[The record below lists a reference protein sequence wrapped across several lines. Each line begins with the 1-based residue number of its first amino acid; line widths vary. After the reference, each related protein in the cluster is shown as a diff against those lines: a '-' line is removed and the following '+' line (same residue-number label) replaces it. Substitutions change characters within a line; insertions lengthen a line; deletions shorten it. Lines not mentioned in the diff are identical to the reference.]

1 MNFPVIPSLRRSL
14 RLRCLDGRDGLAGS
28 LVGGGPLPPPAPP
41 PENNA
46 IPLVHAKGVD
56 LSTYVKRSYFHC
68 LSRSRVERASPRHSR
83 GIRRIRS
90 LFSSSLLPAN
100 ESLEGIRMCIYI
112 YIYLRFKIVSNLDRS
127 CVSNK
132 LEHVSVLSSK
142 RLNFEEGGEG

>member
-1 MNFPVIPSLRRSL
+1 MIPSLRRSL

-28 LVGGGPLPPPAPP
+28 LFGGGPLPPPALP

-56 LSTYVKRSYFHC
+56 LSTYVKRSYSTI

-83 GIRRIRS
+83 GIEGIRS
-90 LFSSSLLPAN
+90 LFASSLLPAN
-100 ESLEGIRMCIYI
+100 GSLQGIRIYI
-112 YIYLRFKIVSNLDRS
+112 YVCTYLRFKIVSNPDGL

-132 LEHVSVLSSK
+132 LEHK
-142 RLNFEEGGEG
+142 FPFFPRND

>member
-1 MNFPVIPSLRRSL
+1 MIPSLRRSL

-112 YIYLRFKIVSNLDRS
+112 YIYICDSKSSQTWIDRAFRI
-127 CVSNK
+127 NWNTFPFFP
-132 LEHVSVLSSK
+132 
-142 RLNFEEGGEG
+142 RND